1 MVVMAG
7 NADDRRLVE
16 EFNRGDESAFDTIVR
31 QYSAEIALLANR
43 LLGWPGDVEDVTQ
56 ETFLAAFLGLKKFR
70 CQCSLKTW
78 LFTITINKCRT
89 YRYRRMLRL
98 QRLPRSAD
106 KPLLNSRRTAQTA
119 LMDSETLEKVR
130 RAVRA
135 LPPRYREPVVL
146 KYLQMLPTSRIA
158 QMLGISNNAL
168 QVRLNRA
175 RKKLKPHLAEL
186 IEEDR

>member
-1 MVVMAG
+1 
-7 NADDRRLVE
+7 
-16 EFNRGDESAFDTIVR
+16 
-31 QYSAEIALLANR
+31 
-43 LLGWPGDVEDVTQ
+43 
-56 ETFLAAFLGLKKFR
+56 
-70 CQCSLKTW
+70 
-78 LFTITINKCRT
+78 
-89 YRYRRMLRL
+89 MLRL

-119 LMDSETLEKVR
+119 LMDNETLEKVR